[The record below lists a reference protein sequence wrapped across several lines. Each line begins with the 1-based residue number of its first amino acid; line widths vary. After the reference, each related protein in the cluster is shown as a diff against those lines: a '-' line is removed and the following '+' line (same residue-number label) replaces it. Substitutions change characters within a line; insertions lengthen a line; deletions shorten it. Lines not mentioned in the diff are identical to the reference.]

1 MTNAVE
7 IPRVT
12 IDYVRI
18 KKMVGKGVALAIKG
32 S

>member
-1 MTNAVE
+1 MTKAVE
-7 IPRVT
+7 IPWVI
-12 IDYVRI
+12 IDYIRN